1 MKKTGLFVLTIFAS
15 FILRA
20 QSVDEARQLL
30 IHERY
35 NSAGGMLHQIIK
47 NDPVNADAWYV
58 LSQVYLQQNKLK
70 EIKDSLSKA
79 PADVLNQPMG
89 AVAMGHVLL
98 KDNQVAEATK
108 YFDAA
113 LKETRQKNAAILQAV
128 AKAHYDAG
136 SGNAD

>member
-1 MKKTGLFVLTIFAS
+1 MKKTALFLLSVLAS

-20 QSVDEARQLL
+20 QSADEARQLL

-35 NSAGGMLHQIIK
+35 NSASHTLHQAIK
-47 NDPVNADAWYV
+47 NDPANAEAWYL

-70 EIKDSLSKA
+70 EIKDSLTKA

-98 KDNQVAEATK
+98 KD
-108 YFDAA
+108 
-113 LKETRQKNAAILQAV
+113 
-128 AKAHYDAG
+128 
-136 SGNAD
+136 